1 MVDKMAMRFVTLRR
15 LFLSSAALLRPALS
29 TIVALVG
36 AFVTGAIILISI
48 GFDPMQVYYTMF
60 HEAWYTEFGI
70 RKILIETLPLLTIA
84 SGLLVCFRAG
94 LWNVG
99 VQGQMIIGGLFAN
112 VVGYSLGPAPASP
125 IVIPLMLIAGMIG
138 GMAWVLPPAIMKARW
153 DLNEIVTTLMLNFV
167 AIDFELY
174 LVKGPLRNAK
184 ISTHPMT
191 TPIVATAELPKIPG
205 TQVHIGLII
214 ALALSVVVYLLMSR
228 TTLGYQFRV
237 LGGSTSAARYAGLRI
252 SRLIVLSL
260 LISGA
265 TAGLAGA
272 VQVAGVMRNIDPEW
286 VPSYGLEAFPLVF
299 LANFNALVVIPFSF
313 LFSTFL
319 VGGDLMHRALGLPI
333 FFIDALLGLMLVFF
347 GAAEAVRQL
356 QVRWKGGED

>member
-1 MVDKMAMRFVTLRR
+1 MT
-15 LFLSSAALLRPALS
+15 S
-29 TIVALVG
+29 T
-36 AFVTGAIILISI
+36 
-48 GFDPMQVYYTMF
+48 GFNPMQVYYTMF
-60 HEAWYTEFGI
+60 QEAWYTEFGI
-70 RKILIETLPLLTIA
+70 RKILIETLPLLIIA

-99 VQGQMIIGGLFAN
+99 CQGQMIIGGLLGN
-112 VVGYSLGPAPASP
+112 VVGYSLGTVPSP
-125 IVIPLMLIAGMIG
+125 IIIPLMLIAGMIG

-153 DLNEIVTTLMLNFV
+153 DLNEIVTTLMLNFI

-237 LGGSTSAARYAGLRI
+237 LGGSTSAARYAGLPI

-272 VQVAGVMRNIDPEW
+272 VEVAGVMRNIDPEW

-299 LANFNALVVIPFSF
+299 LANFNALVIIPFSF

-356 QVRWKGGED
+356 QLRWRGKKD